1 MLLGPKLDREAH
13 DGGTAKIAQADE
25 EGLTVL
31 TRAGMPQSHYLSQIV
46 YLLWV
51 LALALVVAFFF
62 LASSL
67 CITILLSC
75 FLAIL
80 VDPAIMFLERFRMSR
95 MVSSALVIAA
105 GTAVIGT
112 LTYHSYRQI
121 ADVVDEM
128 PAYAQRIGQALAPAV
143 KKIEKLEDSAGRLDR
158 EVPTKKIPEVKIK
171 GAYPDWTTYA
181 IRGVGPVSGAAMI
194 IAVVPFL
201 MFFLL
206 AQKKRLK
213 QKLAIVWGDKIDVS
227 AFATRV
233 TEMIRGF
240 VLGNLLIGVLMATVT
255 IGVLVAFKV
264 DGAIVLGAVSGFLNL
279 IPFLGAILGALI
291 PIGAGLIQN
300 EPLGSLVVI
309 LVTVIVLHTISVNF
323 LVPKIIGQR
332 VSISPVAA
340 TVGILFW
347 GWLWGVVG
355 VLLAVPLTAL
365 VKIVADL
372 HPSLRKF
379 GNLLAEHP
387 VGVPPWSRVS
397 AVAVPAQPPEVQKR
411 PLEDTAEYAGK
422 LKDTHR

>member
-1 MLLGPKLDREAH
+1 MHVGRTLKREAS
-13 DGGTAKIAQADE
+13 DGATGKVTNK
-25 EGLTVL
+25 EGPTVL
-31 TRAGMPQSHYLSQIV
+31 TRAGIPQSHYLSQIV
-46 YLLWV
+46 FLLWV
-51 LALALVVAFFF
+51 LALAVVLAFSF

-80 VDPAIMFLERFRMSR
+80 VDPVIMFFERFRVSR

-105 GTAVIGT
+105 GTAVVGA
-112 LTYHSYRQI
+112 LTYHSYRQF
-121 ADVVDEM
+121 ADVLDDM
-128 PAYAQRIGQALAPAV
+128 PTYAQRVGQTLAPV
-143 KKIEKLEDSAGRLDR
+143 MKKIQKVEDSAGRLGS
-158 EVPTKKIPEVKIK
+158 EVPTKKIPEVKVK
-171 GAYPDWTTYA
+171 GSYPDWTTYVV
-181 IRGVGPVSGAAMI
+181 RGVGPVSGAAMI
-194 IAVVPFL
+194 MGVVPFL

-206 AQKKRLK
+206 LQKRRLK
-213 QKLAIVWGDKIDVS
+213 QKLAILWGDKIDVS
-227 AFATRV
+227 AFATNV

-240 VLGNLLIGVLMATVT
+240 VLGNLVIGIFMAAVT
-255 IGVLVAFKV
+255 IGLLVAFRI
-264 DGAIVLGAVSGFLNL
+264 DGAMVLGAVSGFLNL

-300 EPLGSLVVI
+300 EPLSALAVI
-309 LVTVIVLHTISVNF
+309 FVTVVVLHTVSVNF
-323 LVPKIIGQR
+323 LVPKIIGER

-365 VKIVADL
+365 VKILADL
-372 HPSLRKF
+372 DPSLRKF

-387 VGVPPWSRVS
+387 VGVPPWSRAS
-397 AVAVPAQPPEVQKR
+397 AVAAESTEVRERPVAQI
-411 PLEDTAEYAGK
+411 AEYEGK